1 MKIRRV
7 RLLACLVLSCLACV
21 AGEAPALAF
30 ETPTAPTASAIL
42 PRHLLSGPN
51 ITVDPFVD
59 VWLTGKAS
67 PTVVKELRGLGWSVH
82 DKSAQCL
89 LGQPF

>member
-7 RLLACLVLSCLACV
+7 RLLACLVLSCLAWV

-30 ETPTAPTASAIL
+30 ETPTASAIL

-51 ITVDPFVD
+51 FTVDPFVD
-59 VWLTGKAS
+59 VWLTGEAS
-67 PTVVKELRGLGWSVH
+67 PTVVKGLRGLGWSVH
-82 DKSAQCL
+82 DKSAQRL